1 MGTHQLKTLGVTGL
15 LERLSAGKVGSRM
28 LDYPLA
34 LLIHS
39 TPPILPP
46 PHLTSN
52 SGWWLCPPPC
62 LIYICE

>member
-39 TPPILPP
+39 TPPPFPP
-46 PHLTSN
+46 P
-52 SGWWLCPPPC
+52 PPPPPSFFFFSPPPF
-62 LIYICE
+62 LLS